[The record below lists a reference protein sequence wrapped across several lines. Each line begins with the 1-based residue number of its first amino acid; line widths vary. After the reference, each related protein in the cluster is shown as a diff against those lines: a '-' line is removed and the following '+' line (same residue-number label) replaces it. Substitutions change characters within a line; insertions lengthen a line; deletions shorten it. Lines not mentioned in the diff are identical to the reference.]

1 MDFIIELVF
10 ELIAEGTVELSKST
24 KVPKLIRYPLI
35 VIIVLFVT
43 GIFGIILF
51 AGLML
56 LKENVILGIV
66 LIAIALLMLVMGI
79 VKFRKG
85 HLK

>member
-1 MDFIIELVF
+1 MDFIIELIF

>member
-1 MDFIIELVF
+1 MDFIIELIF

-51 AGLML
+51 VGLML

>member
-1 MDFIIELVF
+1 MDFIIELIF

-79 VKFRKG
+79 VKFRKC

>member
-1 MDFIIELVF
+1 MDFIIELIF

-24 KVPKLIRYPLI
+24 KVPKLIRYLLI